1 MSRFT
6 TEVRYICEFYAG
18 MEESGDYTDVDN
30 TVGLAQSHIF
40 DNYPIFDESY
50 REFLNKKIL
59 KHYYTRE
66 ICEETIGLW
75 KLRLSNKMNEIMPY
89 YNKLYN
95 SELLS
100 FNPFYDVDLQTTHN
114 RSNGQEQEREL
125 EGNDSRTGVRNE
137 SENREVKNNS
147 SITGSESN
155 SSESSRERE
164 RNDESNR
171 SASGAENTSG
181 NRNENVT
188 GKETNSSNSIA
199 ERDSTDKY
207 SDTPQGA
214 ITGLASD
221 TYLTNA
227 RMIDSTE
234 NNSTS
239 GSKANEGKNESEY
252 SDEKERT
259 ENELSKGKENE
270 NETISNSGNLTRSNK
285 EENTGNSS
293 TDRGTTE
300 SNTGKR
306 NEKESASINS
316 IEAYAEKVSGKRG
329 SMSYSKMLEEFR
341 KTFLNIDKM
350 IIDELSDCF
359 FGLYE

>member
-125 EGNDSRTGVRNE
+125 EGNDSRNGVRNE

-147 SITGSESN
+147 SMSGSESN

-164 RNDESNR
+164 RNDENNR

-188 GKETNSSNSIA
+188 GKETNSSNGIT

-234 NNSTS
+234 NNNTS

-252 SDEKERT
+252 NDEKERT

-270 NETISNSGNLTRSNK
+270 NETVSNSGNLTRSNK

>member
-6 TEVRYICEFYAG
+6 TEVRYVCEFYAG

-95 SELLS
+95 SELLN

-125 EGNDSRTGVRNE
+125 EGSDSRNGVRNE

-171 SASGAENTSG
+171 STSGTENTNG
-181 NRNENVT
+181 NRNESAN
-188 GKETNSSNSIA
+188 GKETNTSNGMS

-214 ITGLASD
+214 ITGLAND

-227 RMIDSTE
+227 RMIDSSE
-234 NNSTS
+234 NNSAS
-239 GSKANEGKNESEY
+239 ENKANESTNESEY

-259 ENELSKGKENE
+259 ENELNKGKENE
-270 NETISNSGNLTRSNK
+270 SETVNNSGNILRNNR

-341 KTFLNIDKM
+341 NTFLNIDKM